1 MATKKEAVASKR
13 NKRGGCFVL
22 ERPKGAALTAVGTSI
37 VSQGQEQQ
45 NNPESS
51 VWAGRGAA
59 IRWVRVR
66 QRGALRWG
74 GYQMG
79 RLPDSGRSA
88 FNAIASTL
96 VGAGFG

>member
-13 NKRGGCFVL
+13 NKTGGCFVL

-37 VSQGQEQQ
+37 MSQGQEQQ
-45 NNPESS
+45 NNPVSS

-79 RLPDSGRSA
+79 RLPDSGWSP